1 MKVSK
6 ILMTGV
12 VALGLA
18 SQAHANNTNYLVGST
33 AFRSATYS
41 AIRSLYS
48 PGFTEV
54 TYGNSNPAKGNQM
67 MWIGTVTGISGTTV
81 IKANWSGSV
90 GGVRAIDGGILT
102 GGFIADSKVAG
113 NYAGVTTAINGTD
126 AAFYDQTLH
135 KPTVSMADNFQSTTK
150 YNTTLLN
157 DDIIGV
163 VPFEWIKN
171 NNLVSDAHWARLTNI
186 TDPLA
191 RVLLAGGIPLAQLT
205 GNPADFNGANPWVYA
220 VGRSNDSG
228 TRVAAFA
235 DTLLGVFSVPVQY
248 DISAGPTLALDA
260 HPDVEGHPTTDGS
273 QGYISGGDVA
283 AAMSIGGSGTAA
295 DPINGGTG
303 WYAIAYVGI
312 SDANTAIG
320 NGAAALTYN
329 GIAYTPGNVQNGE
342 YGFWG
347 YEHILSIP
355 TLSGDGLTVKNDLK
369 TALLTGTFET
379 TSGAGFEVSTM
390 NVNRPTD
397 GSDVVYGPRP

>member
-1 MKVSK
+1 MA
-6 ILMTGV
+6 GV

-33 AFRSATYS
+33 AFRSAVYS

-48 PGFTEV
+48 PGFVEV
-54 TYGNSNPAKGNQM
+54 TYGNATAAKCNQM
-67 MWIGTVTGISGTTV
+67 MWIGTISGVSGTTV

-90 GGVRAIDGGILT
+90 GGTRAIDGGILT
-102 GGFIADSKVAG
+102 GGFIADSKPAN
-113 NYAGVTTAINGTD
+113 NYPTITTGANGTD
-126 AAFYDQTLH
+126 PTDYDQTLH
-135 KPTVSMADNFQSTTK
+135 KPTISMSDSFQSSTK
-150 YNTTLLN
+150 YTTTALT
-157 DDIIGV
+157 DDQVGI
-163 VPFEWIKN
+163 VPFEFIKN
-171 NNLVSDAHWARLTNI
+171 KGANTDSHWANLVNV
-186 TDPLA
+186 TDPLM
-191 RVLLAGGIPLAQLT
+191 RVLLFGPVQLSLFT
-205 GNPADFNGANPWVYA
+205 GNSADSEFVYA

-228 TRVAAFA
+228 TRLGAFA
-235 DTLLGVFSVPVQY
+235 DTQFGIFTTPQQF
-248 DISAGPTLALDA
+248 DITAGSPNPTLSLDN
-260 HPDVEGHPTTDGS
+260 HPDVEGHPTSDGS

-283 AAMSIGGSGTAA
+283 TAMSVAGSSTAP
-295 DPINGGTG
+295 DPFNGGTG

-329 GIAYTPGNVQNGE
+329 GVAYTPNNVQNGE

-379 TSGAGFEVSTM
+379 TSGAGFEISTM

-397 GSDVVYGPRP
+397 GGDVVHN